1 MHVNNLSCHDNNK
14 RNLKFMKSM
23 TATQS
28 RHQFIITDLDQSD
41 TQEMGAAATATTSA
55 GLGNE
60 KQCKTH
66 KRRIMDKTLHT
77 LSGNFSRRSQSVE
90 CCVQERLAG
99 KPPQRTSKVTNYFN
113 ELLQS
118 KDQQMEKLLERL
130 AILHKFNE
138 QFADEN
144 QRLLNEAKLLQQQI
158 ASLQRQI
165 AECERCRSLEN
176 DLLKKAE
183 DNKQLT
189 ADVEMMK
196 TLTFRLNVQIE
207 YYQDMIRR
215 KKLNEEGAKSSNVS
229 PHQAKS
235 NVPEWPEGQV
245 RGHTLDPLLKAYDEM
260 LRDKEELIKQYS
272 EEFEQFA
279 GDFKRILEEND
290 RLQQQTET
298 LRRDGG
304 NWREEKTCLQA
315 QLDVCRQKAEVQ
327 TKKTEL
333 TKEKLVEVMHTYEQK
348 IQTLLLDMQHM
359 QSAYTRCKGE
369 LAALK
374 SAAAIPQDTIANSLK
389 ECKELLEQL
398 RNQHSKEKM
407 TLEQTIVELNEHATE
422 TVRKLEQLKSE
433 NATLTSKF
441 SDLEAQAEEQK
452 KRCTH
457 LQKESEKLKHSRD
470 SLKARLR
477 IALQWTHKLEAGQ
490 TNLQHTWDA
499 LKRLETMVRH
509 KESQVRGLHARHLE
523 EIDKMEKKLAQREET
538 IRNILRDRLT
548 IKTKS

>member
-1 MHVNNLSCHDNNK
+1 
-14 RNLKFMKSM
+14 MKSM

-66 KRRIMDKTLHT
+66 KRRIKDKTLHT

-452 KRCTH
+452 KRCTQ
-457 LQKESEKLKHSRD
+457 LQKESEKLKRSRD

-509 KESQVRGLHARHLE
+509 KESQVRGLHTRHLE

>member
-1 MHVNNLSCHDNNK
+1 
-14 RNLKFMKSM
+14 M

-28 RHQFIITDLDQSD
+28 KRQFIITDLDQSD
-41 TQEMGAAATATTSA
+41 TQEMGAAATSRD
-55 GLGNE
+55 LGNE
-60 KQCKTH
+60 KQRKTL
-66 KRRIMDKTLHT
+66 KRRTREKTLHT

-90 CCVQERLAG
+90 CCVQDPLPA
-99 KPPQRTSKVTNYFN
+99 KPPPRTSKVTNYFN

-118 KDQQMEKLLERL
+118 KDLQMEKLLERL
-130 AILHKFNE
+130 ATLHKFNE

-144 QRLLNEAKLLQQQI
+144 QRLLNEAKLLQQHI
-158 ASLQRQI
+158 TSLQRQI
-165 AECERCRSLEN
+165 AECERCGCLES
-176 DLLKKAE
+176 DLMKKIE

-207 YYQDMIRR
+207 YYQDMIRL
-215 KKLNEEGAKSSNVS
+215 KNLNEEGAKSSDRNR
-229 PHQAKS
+229 AKT
-235 NVPEWPEGQV
+235 NIPQWPEGPV
-245 RGHTLDPLLKAYDEM
+245 RDHTLDPLLKAYDEM
-260 LRDKEELIKQYS
+260 LCDKEELIKQYS
-272 EEFEQFA
+272 DEFEQFT
-279 GDFKRILEEND
+279 GEFKRILEENNQ
-290 RLQQQTET
+290 LQQQLET

-315 QLDVCRQKAEVQ
+315 QLDVCRQKAEAQ

-348 IQTLLLDMQHM
+348 IQTLLLDMQHV

-374 SAAAIPQDTIANSLK
+374 SAAAIPQDTIANSLQ

-398 RNQHSKEKM
+398 RNQHSKEKLA
-407 TLEQTIVELNEHATE
+407 LEQTIVELSEQATG
-422 TVRKLEQLKSE
+422 TNRKLEHMKSE
-433 NATLTSKF
+433 NATLNSKVN
-441 SDLEAQAEEQK
+441 SLEAEVEEQK
-452 KRCTH
+452 KRYSH
-457 LQKESEKLKHSRD
+457 LQKESEKLKRSRD

-477 IALQWTHKLEAGQ
+477 IALQWTQKLEEGQ
-490 TNLQHTWDA
+490 TNLQNTWDA

-523 EIDKMEKKLAQREET
+523 EIDKMERKLAQREET

>member
-1 MHVNNLSCHDNNK
+1 
-14 RNLKFMKSM
+14 M

-41 TQEMGAAATATTSA
+41 TQEMGAAAVTTSA
-55 GLGNE
+55 DLGNE
-60 KQCKTH
+60 KQCKAH
-66 KRRIMDKTLHT
+66 KRRIKDKTLHT

-90 CCVQERLAG
+90 CCVQERLTG

-130 AILHKFNE
+130 GVLHKFNE

-165 AECERCRSLEN
+165 AECERCRSLEG

-215 KKLNEEGAKSSNVS
+215 KNLSEEGAKSSNVS
-229 PHQAKS
+229 PHQVKS
-235 NVPEWPEGQV
+235 SLPDWPEGPV

-272 EEFEQFA
+272 EEFAQFA
-279 GDFKRILEEND
+279 GDFKRILEENG

-374 SAAAIPQDTIANSLK
+374 SAAAIPQDTIANSLQ

-407 TLEQTIVELNEHATE
+407 TLEQTIVELNEQATE

-441 SDLEAQAEEQK
+441 SDLETHVEEQK
-452 KRCTH
+452 KRYSH
-457 LQKESEKLKHSRD
+457 LQRESEKLKRSRD

-477 IALQWTHKLEAGQ
+477 IALQWTHKLEEGQ

-509 KESQVRGLHARHLE
+509 KESQVRGLHARHIE